1 MAKEL
6 NLVSLS
12 DLSHKEGLLTRPSE
26 RSSAQTLFKEKGMLE
41 PRFLRDTYQPTCM
54 GCKDGIRTTRQEDHT
69 RQYHPQRNS
78 KTHLD
83 THG

>member
-1 MAKEL
+1 MEDL
-6 NLVSLS
+6 NLVSFP

-26 RSSAQTLFKEKGMLE
+26 RSSAQTLLKEKGMLE
-41 PRFLRDTYQPTCM
+41 HHFLRNTYQPTCM
-54 GCKDGIRTTRQEDHT
+54 SCKDGSRTTRQEDHA

-78 KTHLD
+78 NSHLD